1 MFFKGTLLILFLMFS
16 SQQRFKQADEHFP
29 ELFLE
34 WPYMATRDTFPVL
47 FTNTLG
53 FSDKTEL

>member
-16 SQQRFKQADEHFP
+16 SQQPFEQTDEQFP

-34 WPYMATRDTFPVL
+34 WPYMAMRDTFPVL

-53 FSDKTEL
+53 DKNRALT